1 MSSLD
6 RLTDYLQSVP
16 THDRA
21 AARLAVK
28 GLLER
33 LRGIPLPRDN
43 SSLPV
48 PPLVIVR
55 ANEKIDLSTILDRC
69 DDVSERTWVG
79 LIDVILAERA

>member
-33 LRGIPLPRDN
+33 LRNMPIQSYD
-43 SSLPV
+43 SLPV

-55 ANEKIDLSTILDRC
+55 ANEKVDVATILSRSE
-69 DDVSERTWVG
+69 DVTQRTWVG